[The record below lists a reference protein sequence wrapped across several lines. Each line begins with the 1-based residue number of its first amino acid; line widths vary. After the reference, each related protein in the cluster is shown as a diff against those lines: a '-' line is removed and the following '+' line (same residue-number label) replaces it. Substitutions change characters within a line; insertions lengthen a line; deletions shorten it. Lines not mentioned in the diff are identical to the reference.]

1 MLLQTALRIVLHEKE
16 KFAGAVVGVG
26 IAVFLMILQWG
37 FYLGFQRDIT
47 VVLDAVESD
56 IWIIPK
62 NQPLFDGWVSID
74 DLPYYQAQE
83 HPDVA
88 AAGRIV
94 WGYAAC
100 RIPES
105 GGKDTV
111 EVLGFDFDSG
121 LNLEMDLPEGDLG
134 ELLRPD
140 GHVLIGEKDREKLG
154 VHSRRQEGLEIY
166 GRKAI
171 AVDFIPEI
179 HLFTTAGFVLTDLDN
194 ARTFLHTRPEHA
206 SYVVCKLRPGAD
218 LEQVV
223 RELQAAA
230 PDHDVLT
237 REAFHDKAS
246 RYWSERTGIGP
257 VLIVSA
263 SLAVLVGFLIVMLA
277 FYISTIE
284 KIPIFACMKAM
295 GASNGDIAAILGLQV
310 GVVFLLGCVLA
321 CAGLYAAVAI
331 LATTTIS
338 VVITPASVL
347 CGLSATGL
355 CSAASSALSIRKVMS
370 TDPGEAFRS

>member
-1 MLLQTALRIVLHEKE
+1 MLFRTALRIVLHEKE

-47 VVLDAVESD
+47 VVLDSIESD
-56 IWIIPK
+56 IWIVPK

-83 HPDVA
+83 HPDVT
-88 AAGRIV
+88 AAGRVI

-100 RIPES
+100 RIPET

-111 EVLGFDFDSG
+111 EVLGYDFDSG
-121 LNLEMDLPEGDLG
+121 LKLNMKLPEGDVA
-134 ELLRPD
+134 ELMRPD
-140 GHVLIGEKDREKLG
+140 GHVLIGDKDREKLG
-154 VHSRRQEGLEIY
+154 IYHKGQEGLEIY
-166 GRKAI
+166 GRKAVP
-171 AVDFIPEI
+171 VDFIPEV
-179 HLFTTAGFVLTDLDN
+179 HLFTTAGLVVTDLDN
-194 ARTFLHTRPEHA
+194 ARAFMRFRPGHVN
-206 SYVVCKLRPGAD
+206 YIVLKVRPGAD
-218 LEQVV
+218 VQQVV
-223 RELQAAA
+223 RDLQAAN
-230 PDHDVLT
+230 PEHDVLT
-237 REAFHDKAS
+237 KEAFHDIAS
-246 RYWSERTGIGP
+246 SYWSERTGIGP

-284 KIPIFACMKAM
+284 KIPIFACMKAL

-310 GVVFLLGCVLA
+310 AVVFVLGCVLA
-321 CAGLYAAVAI
+321 CIGLYIAVAI

-338 VVITPASVL
+338 IVITPLSIAS
-347 CGLSATGL
+347 GLGATGI